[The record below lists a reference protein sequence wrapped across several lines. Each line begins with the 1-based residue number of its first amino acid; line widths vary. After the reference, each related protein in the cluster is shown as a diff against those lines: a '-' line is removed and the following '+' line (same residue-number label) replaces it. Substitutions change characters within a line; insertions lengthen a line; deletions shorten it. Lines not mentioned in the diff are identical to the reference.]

1 MDAEAT
7 DVVEPSD
14 VGPRPRRNRV
24 PHVGAAVAVMLVVVV
39 SVTLFVDR
47 NTESVSNGGPA
58 KEVRLRPVT
67 AADGKPLPL
76 EILPGFAD
84 GPPVDVG
91 EFVGESLVVNFWA
104 TWCGPCVREMPMLRD
119 MSSDMA
125 GDVTFL
131 GINVQD
137 SPSQARA
144 FLEDVGVEYVQAADP
159 DGDYFRAVGGLGMPT
174 TLLVDSDGVVRY
186 HHTGELT
193 AEKLRTL
200 LKDHLG
206 AS

>member
-1 MDAEAT
+1 
-7 DVVEPSD
+7 
-14 VGPRPRRNRV
+14 
-24 PHVGAAVAVMLVVVV
+24 MLVVVV

-58 KEVRLRPVT
+58 EEVRLRPVT
-67 AADGKPLPL
+67 GADGKPLPL

-159 DGDYFRAVGGLGMPT
+159 DGDYFRAVGGLGIADHASGRFGRRRALSPHGGVDRREAPHSAQGPSRRVVMRGRYAVGVADSARWEASCSAT
-174 TLLVDSDGVVRY
+174 TS
-186 HHTGELT
+186 
-193 AEKLRTL
+193 
-200 LKDHLG
+200 
-206 AS
+206 S